1 MAPGLALVS
10 ILGVVGVIVG
20 YLVKVVAAK
29 YPKQ

>member
-1 MAPGLALVS
+1 MAPGLAVFS
-10 ILGVVGVIVG
+10 ILGMIGVIVG